1 MYAYLAEFLGV
12 LFVVY
17 VVLATGNILAI
28 AAAYALA
35 LILTMATSGGYL
47 NPALTIVMAAAGKL
61 DTSDILP
68 YSLAQILGAL
78 VALEIFK
85 RYGMRSSTPST
96 SSS

>member
-17 VVLATGNILAI
+17 VALATGNILAI

-35 LILTMATSGGYL
+35 LILTVATSGGYL

-61 DTSDILP
+61 ETADILS
-68 YSLAQILGAL
+68 YSLAQILGGL
-78 VALEIFK
+78 VALELYK
-85 RYGMRSSTPST
+85 RYGIR
-96 SSS
+96 

>member
-17 VVLATGNILAI
+17 VVLSTGNILAI

-85 RYGMRSSTPST
+85 RYGLRSSTPST

>member
-17 VVLATGNILAI
+17 VALATGNILAI

-35 LILTMATSGGYL
+35 LILTLATSGGYL

-61 DTSDILP
+61 ETADILS
-68 YSLAQILGAL
+68 YSLAQILGGL
-78 VALEIFK
+78 VALQLYK
-85 RYGMRSSTPST
+85 RYGIR
-96 SSS
+96 

>member
-17 VVLATGNILAI
+17 VVLATGTILAI

-35 LILTMATSGGYL
+35 LILTVATSGGYL
-47 NPALTIVMAAAGKL
+47 NPAITIVMAAAGKL
-61 DTSDILP
+61 ETSEILS

-78 VALEIFK
+78 VGLELFK
-85 RYGMRSSTPST
+85 RYGMH
-96 SSS
+96 

>member
-35 LILTMATSGGYL
+35 LILTLATSGGYL
-47 NPALTIVMAAAGKL
+47 NPAITIVMAAAGKL
-61 DTSDILP
+61 ETKEILS
-68 YSLAQILGAL
+68 YSLAQILGGL
-78 VALEIFK
+78 VALEVFK
-85 RYGMRSSTPST
+85 RYGAR
-96 SSS
+96 

>member
-1 MYAYLAEFLGV
+1 
-12 LFVVY
+12 

-85 RYGMRSSTPST
+85 RYGLRSSTPST

>member
-17 VVLATGNILAI
+17 VALATGNILAI

-35 LILTMATSGGYL
+35 LILTVATSGGYL

-61 DTSDILP
+61 ETAEILS
-68 YSLAQILGAL
+68 YSLAQILGGL
-78 VALEIFK
+78 VALQLYK
-85 RYGMRSSTPST
+85 RYGVR
-96 SSS
+96 

>member
-1 MYAYLAEFLGV
+1 MYQYLAEFLGV

-35 LILTMATSGGYL
+35 LILTVATSGGYL

-61 DTSDILP
+61 ETSEIIP
-68 YSLAQILGAL
+68 YSLSQILGAL
-78 VALEIFK
+78 VGLQIFK
-85 RYGMRSSTPST
+85 RYGMSS
-96 SSS
+96 

>member
-17 VVLATGNILAI
+17 VALATGNILAI

-35 LILTMATSGGYL
+35 LILTVATSGGYL

-61 DTSDILP
+61 ETADILS
-68 YSLAQILGAL
+68 YSLAQILGGL
-78 VALEIFK
+78 VALEVYK
-85 RYGMRSSTPST
+85 RYAMR
-96 SSS
+96 